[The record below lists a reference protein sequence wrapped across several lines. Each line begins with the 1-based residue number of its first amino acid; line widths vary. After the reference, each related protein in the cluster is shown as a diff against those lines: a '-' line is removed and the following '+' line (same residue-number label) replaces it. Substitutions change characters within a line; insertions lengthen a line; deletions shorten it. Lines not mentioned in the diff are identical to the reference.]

1 MPERFKA
8 TKARRVLSA
17 LERIGWTVVK
27 ITGSHEKLARPGWP
41 NVIFAYHDD
50 EEIGPRILSQI
61 AKETG
66 LKPDDL

>member
-1 MPERFKA
+1 M
-8 TKARRVLSA
+8 
-17 LERIGWTVVK
+17 K